1 MPVIKLRVEISKDEE
16 IRYISHLDYAGA
28 IEKALKRAEIPVA
41 YSEGFNPH
49 MKLAFASALA
59 VGLTSATEYMEVE
72 LKDQIDIKEFI
83 AKFEK
88 QLPRGIKVLQ
98 AKYLMKKEKA
108 LMAIVDLAT
117 YCIEVPLLGSVEA
130 AIEALENFNKVAE
143 LKYLK
148 ITPKQ
153 SKEIEIKQYLK
164 ESIKAE
170 FHNSIMKIT
179 MAIIITPG
187 GSVKPTDV
195 LTAITENF
203 ALNIKS
209 DDALI
214 HRTGLYAN
222 GKSPI
227 DLI

>member
-72 LKDQIDIKEFI
+72 LKEQIDIKEFI

-98 AKYLMKKEKA
+98 AKYLMKKEKFNELRKLYTHPLA
-108 LMAIVDLAT
+108 LLRHTQPSYWWEEIW
-117 YCIEVPLLGSVEA
+117 
-130 AIEALENFNKVAE
+130 K
-143 LKYLK
+143 
-148 ITPKQ
+148 KQ
-153 SKEIEIKQYLK
+153 PS
-164 ESIKAE
+164 A
-170 FHNSIMKIT
+170 H
-179 MAIIITPG
+179 
-187 GSVKPTDV
+187 
-195 LTAITENF
+195 TAQ
-203 ALNIKS
+203 
-209 DDALI
+209 
-214 HRTGLYAN
+214 LYKDQWFDWLSTVHIASEGIN
-222 GKSPI
+222 GM
-227 DLI
+227 DQ